1 MQTMRKIALIT
12 GGSRGIGAACVRLF
26 ARSGFAVVFIA
37 NRNAERAQALTD
49 ELRAEGFDVSFRL
62 CDLADGAQTAAV
74 IAEILRTWRRI
85 DALVNCAGIA
95 HIGLFTDMTET
106 EWDHLFAVNV
116 RSAFSVTKSVLPG
129 MISRQTGAIV
139 NVSSMW
145 GEVGASCEV
154 AYSATKAALIGMTK
168 ALAKEVGPSG
178 VRVNCVTPGVIDTDM
193 NASLTAEDRAALCDE
208 TPLMRIGQA
217 EEVAKVIL
225 FLCGEGASFI
235 TGQVLGVNGGIVI

>member
-1 MQTMRKIALIT
+1 MRKIALIT
-12 GGSRGIGAACVRLF
+12 GGSRGIGAACVHAF
-26 ARSGFAVVFIA
+26 AEEGYAVVFLY
-37 NRNAERAQALTD
+37 NRSADKADQLVQSLRD
-49 ELRAEGFDVSFRL
+49 EGCDVAAYPCDVS
-62 CDLADGAQTAAV
+62 DPQQVKDTVAT
-74 IAEILRTWRRI
+74 ILRTYHHI

-95 HIGLFTDMTET
+95 HIGLFTDMTEA

-116 RSAFSVTKSVLPG
+116 RSAFSVTKAVLPG
-129 MISRQTGAIV
+129 MISRQQGAIV

-154 AYSATKAALIGMTK
+154 AYSATKAALIGLTK

-193 NASLTAEDRAALCDE
+193 NAQLTDEDRAALADE
-208 TPLMRIGQA
+208 TPLGRIGSA
-217 EEVAKVIL
+217 EEVAKSIL

-235 TGQVLGVNGGIVI
+235 TGQVLGVSGGLVI